1 MIQDLLEPEYYCS
14 SYQIRDAEGAVRV
27 QNGKFSDAYAMKEGE
42 TLINDDKP
50 SLAERQTLI
59 VVEAPGTNS
68 WVKHINVNNSNKR
81 KQIPGI
87 EPIANKRPA
96 TNCGSSSGLTPNF
109 NNSYVIKV
117 YENFDFFPIN
127 TMVEVIGFLSTNI
140 PAPSIMESDNPMET
154 ESDLLDFP
162 TMQIHAIHI
171 KELNHLNPLVMT
183 PSTEEPENMYQDV
196 IRMFTQ
202 FLFGDEVAAHFLLAH
217 LISSVYARVGMEVLG
232 KFTLNISKIPKEVSS
247 FYTTNLYELLET
259 ILPNSINFP
268 MTVENFNTVKFV
280 PKKDYQTNRL
290 QYGMLQLPQHT
301 QLVFDETKMETG
313 KFEAPGVEAVQNIT
327 ELIISQQ
334 LNYDFAFYKLPFNT
348 NIPILIL
355 SEGKSLLPCD
365 FSCPLKIEDPDSVKL
380 IKETIAAGMHF
391 LKPKLNSVRK
401 YLTQCRQRNF
411 EINEQESK
419 IIENDF
425 VSMREQF
432 NFFQVENLHSLLVLS
447 RLVGMM
453 EGKSTLD
460 KETWIKAKELE
471 IKRMERVEKKTQNE
485 C

>member
-1 MIQDLLEPEYYCS
+1 MEY
-14 SYQIRDAEGAVRV
+14 
-27 QNGKFSDAYAMKEGE
+27 
-42 TLINDDKP
+42 
-50 SLAERQTLI
+50 
-59 VVEAPGTNS
+59 
-68 WVKHINVNNSNKR
+68 
-81 KQIPGI
+81 
-87 EPIANKRPA
+87 
-96 TNCGSSSGLTPNF
+96 
-109 NNSYVIKV
+109 
-117 YENFDFFPIN
+117 
-127 TMVEVIGFLSTNI
+127 
-140 PAPSIMESDNPMET
+140 
-154 ESDLLDFP
+154 
-162 TMQIHAIHI
+162 
-171 KELNHLNPLVMT
+171 
-183 PSTEEPENMYQDV
+183 
-196 IRMFTQ
+196 
-202 FLFGDEVAAHFLLAH
+202 
-217 LISSVYARVGMEVLG
+217 
-232 KFTLNISKIPKEVSS
+232 
-247 FYTTNLYELLET
+247 FY
-259 ILPNSINFP
+259 FR
-268 MTVENFNTVKFV
+268 
-280 PKKDYQTNRL
+280 KDYQTNRL
-290 QYGMLQLPQHT
+290 QYGILQLPQHT

-313 KFEAPGVEAVQNIT
+313 KLEAPGVKAVQNIT
-327 ELIISQQ
+327 ELIKSQQ

-432 NFFQVENLHSLLVLS
+432 NYFQVENLHSLLVLS

-453 EGKSTLD
+453 QGKSTLD

-485 C
+485 F